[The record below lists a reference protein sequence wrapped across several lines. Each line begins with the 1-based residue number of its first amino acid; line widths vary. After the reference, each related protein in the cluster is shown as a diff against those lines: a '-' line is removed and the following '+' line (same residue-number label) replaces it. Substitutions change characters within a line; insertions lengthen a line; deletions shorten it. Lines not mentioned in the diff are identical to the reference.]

1 MKFFITVKPRSREER
16 VEKINNGYVAYIK
29 EQPIENK
36 ANKAL
41 IRLLSEYF
49 GVPRSR
55 IAILSGV
62 RSKQKIV
69 EIKDP

>member
-16 VEKINNGYVAYIK
+16 VEEINNGYVAYIK